1 MNKSVVWIIAILIIL
16 GLGYFLLGSSDD
28 SNYDSEDAG
37 VNLEDADDSAFEN
50 VESTDQILNE
60 ITDSLNY
67 LG

>member
-1 MNKSVVWIIAILIIL
+1 MNKILMWILILILAL

-67 LG
+67 LE